1 MESDTETASA
11 ANAMAETHL
20 TEASNSKPKKK
31 TDVRRK
37 NRRSGK
43 KKSAQTDTP
52 TLIANPSTD
61 FVIFN
66 HQPLKASSSTA
77 SNFATNHNNG
87 NNDSNTLPLFEI
99 RPTPHAGLGLIA
111 TSPIPHGTR
120 ILSEPP
126 LLALRPSEIDPSSI
140 HTAFLA
146 LPAAAQATI
155 IGLDAVEDADSGP
168 FRAHIAELAAQRE
181 EHDTPDLQ
189 AALLVALE
197 EFKVISVLKTNA
209 FNMRDA
215 GTETEAQVE
224 EEGEREGK
232 GDREGEG
239 EREREV
245 DGEADEL
252 AVGLF
257 PIAARLNHSCLPNA
271 YIAFNRRIGQLTV
284 HATHDVLPG
293 EEITFPYLGAT
304 SFYMP
309 RERRQEGLR
318 RWGFECVCAACG
330 GGEEG
335 ERHERRRAMLLRNQL
350 LLQGFRKG
358 RGEDVG
364 RALGWALE
372 LVVGLEEERAGKE
385 VARA

>member
-1 MESDTETASA
+1 MESDIETASA
-11 ANAMAETHL
+11 ANTMAETHL
-20 TEASNSKPKKK
+20 TDASKGKPKKK
-31 TDVRRK
+31 TGVRRK
-37 NRRSGK
+37 NRRGGK

-52 TLIANPSTD
+52 NLTANPSAD
-61 FVIFN
+61 FAIFN
-66 HQPLKASSSTA
+66 HQPLEASSSTV
-77 SNFATNHNNG
+77 SNFATNHNNR
-87 NNDSNTLPLFEI
+87 NNDSNTPPLFEI
-99 RPTPHAGLGLIA
+99 RPTPHAGLGLFA
-111 TSPIPHGTR
+111 TSPIPRGTR

-126 LLALRPSEIDPSSI
+126 LLALRPSQTDPSSI

-197 EFKVISVLKTNA
+197 EFKVISVFRTNA
-209 FNMRDA
+209 FNMR
-215 GTETEAQVE
+215 TEPEAQP
-224 EEGEREGK
+224 
-232 GDREGEG
+232 EGEG
-239 EREREV
+239 EREA
-245 DGEADEL
+245 DKEADEP

-271 YIAFNRRIGQLTV
+271 HVTFNRRIGQLTV
-284 HATHDVLPG
+284 HATRDVLPA
-293 EEITFPYLGAT
+293 EEITFPYLGT
-304 SFYMP
+304 MSFYMP

-318 RWGFECVCAACG
+318 RWGFECACAACG

>member
-1 MESDTETASA
+1 
-11 ANAMAETHL
+11 MADTHL
-20 TEASNSKPKKK
+20 TDASNSKPKKK
-31 TDVRRK
+31 TGVRRK
-37 NRRSGK
+37 NRRGGK

-52 TLIANPSTD
+52 TLTANPSTD

-66 HQPLKASSSTA
+66 HQSLEASSSTA
-77 SNFATNHNNG
+77 SNFAINHNNG
-87 NNDSNTLPLFEI
+87 NNNSDTLPLFEI
-99 RPTPHAGLGLIA
+99 RPTPHAGLGLFA
-111 TSPIPHGTR
+111 TSPIPRGTR

-126 LLALRPSEIDPSSI
+126 LLALRPSETDPSSI
-140 HTAFLA
+140 HAAFLA

-181 EHDTPDLQ
+181 EHDTPNLR

-197 EFKVISVLKTNA
+197 EFKVISVFRTNA
-209 FNMRDA
+209 FNMGNA
-215 GTETEAQVE
+215 GAETEAQLE
-224 EEGEREGK
+224 EEEEREEK
-232 GDREGEG
+232 GEG
-239 EREREV
+239 EREADE
-245 DGEADEL
+245 EADEL

-271 YIAFNRRIGQLTV
+271 YVTFNQRIRRLAV
-284 HATHDVLPG
+284 HATHDVLPV
-293 EEITFPYLGAT
+293 EEITFSYLGAT
-304 SFYMP
+304 SFYMS
-309 RERRQEGLR
+309 REGRQEGLR
-318 RWGFECVCAACG
+318 RWGFECACAACG

-364 RALGWALE
+364 RALGLALE
-372 LVVGLEEERAGKE
+372 LVVGLEEEGAGKE

>member
-1 MESDTETASA
+1 MESDTETTSA
-11 ANAMAETHL
+11 ANTMAETHL
-20 TEASNSKPKKK
+20 TDASKSKPKKK
-31 TDVRRK
+31 TGVRRK
-37 NRRSGK
+37 NRRGGK

-52 TLIANPSTD
+52 NLTANPSAD
-61 FVIFN
+61 FAIFN
-66 HQPLKASSSTA
+66 HQSLKASSSTV
-77 SNFATNHNNG
+77 SNFAINHDNG
-87 NNDSNTLPLFEI
+87 NKDSNTLPLFEI
-99 RPTPHAGLGLIA
+99 RPTPHAGLGLFA
-111 TSPIPHGTR
+111 TSPIPRGTR

-126 LLALRPSEIDPSSI
+126 LLALRPSQTDPSSI
-140 HTAFLA
+140 HAAFLA

-189 AALLVALE
+189 AALLAALE
-197 EFKVISVLKTNA
+197 EFKVISVLRTNA
-209 FNMRDA
+209 FNMR
-215 GTETEAQVE
+215 TEPEAQPEGE
-224 EEGEREGK
+224 EEREGK
-232 GDREGEG
+232 RDRDG
-239 EREREV
+239 ERERE
-245 DGEADEL
+245 ADEEVDEP

-271 YIAFNRRIGQLTV
+271 HVTFNQRIGQLTV
-284 HATHDVLPG
+284 HATRDVLPA
-293 EEITFPYLGAT
+293 EEITFPYLGT
-304 SFYMP
+304 MSFYMP

-372 LVVGLEEERAGKE
+372 LVVGLEEEGAGKE

>member
-1 MESDTETASA
+1 MESDTETASV
-11 ANAMAETHL
+11 ANTMAGTHL
-20 TEASNSKPKKK
+20 TDPSKSKPKKK
-31 TDVRRK
+31 TGVRRK
-37 NRRSGK
+37 NRRGGK

-52 TLIANPSTD
+52 TLTANPSAD

-66 HQPLKASSSTA
+66 HQPLEASSSIV
-77 SNFATNHNNG
+77 SNFAINHNNG

-99 RPTPHAGLGLIA
+99 RPTPHAGLGLFA
-111 TSPIPHGTR
+111 TSPIPRGTR

-126 LLALRPSEIDPSSI
+126 LLALRPSETDPSSI
-140 HTAFLA
+140 HAAFLA

-189 AALLVALE
+189 AALLAALE
-197 EFKVISVLKTNA
+197 EFKVISVLRTNA
-209 FNMRDA
+209 FNMR
-215 GTETEAQVE
+215 TEPEAQPE
-224 EEGEREGK
+224 GEEGREGNR
-232 GDREGEG
+232 DRDGG
-239 EREREV
+239 REREA
-245 DGEADEL
+245 DEEADEP

-271 YIAFNRRIGQLTV
+271 HVTFNRHIGQLTV
-284 HATHDVLPG
+284 HATHDVLPA
-293 EEITFPYLGAT
+293 EEITFPYLGT
-304 SFYMP
+304 MSFYMP

-318 RWGFECVCAACG
+318 RWGFECACAACG

-350 LLQGFRKG
+350 LLQGFRKR

-372 LVVGLEEERAGKE
+372 LVVGLEEEGAGKE